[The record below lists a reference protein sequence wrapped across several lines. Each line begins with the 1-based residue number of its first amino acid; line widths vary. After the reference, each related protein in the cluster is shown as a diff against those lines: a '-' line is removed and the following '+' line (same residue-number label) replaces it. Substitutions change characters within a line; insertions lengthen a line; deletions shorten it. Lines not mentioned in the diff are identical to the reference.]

1 MIRKYFFS
9 AFMLLMSAGIYFGC
23 GDGIEPGHTPA
34 GELPTVSASVE
45 TAKLQTQP
53 FMYEAVGTITARTAS
68 TLSGK
73 LMGTVAEVRVGEGAV
88 VKEGDILVVLDQRQ
102 VSAQYEQARAALAE
116 ARQAEASARSARA
129 AAKAG
134 ADLARTTYERYVQLL
149 KENSVSRQEFDE
161 VAARHRQAEAT
172 LAQTTSMFEAA
183 GDRVQQAQA
192 MLESARVSRK
202 DAVVRA
208 PYGGRITAKMI
219 DVGDLASPG
228 TPFFTIEKEGVFC
241 ADLVLPED
249 HIESV
254 RLDQQV
260 AVKIPAL
267 GQVRL
272 TGQIGR
278 IVPSADRRSRSFL
291 VKVALPEDPRIRSG
305 MFARVLI
312 PVGKSG
318 MIQIPDTA
326 PVRRGQLTG
335 IFLVD
340 PEGRAVFRLI
350 RTGKRLGD
358 RIEVLSGLH
367 EGDRYVIAPPPDLV
381 DGAKVEVPS

>member
-1 MIRKYFFS
+1 MRKHF
-9 AFMLLMSAGIYFGC
+9 LLTFVLPAAAWIFLGC

-34 GELPTVSASVE
+34 GELPTVSAAVE
-45 TAKLQTQP
+45 TAKLQTKP
-53 FMYEAVGTITARTAS
+53 FLYEAVGTITARTAS

-116 ARQAEASARSARA
+116 ARRAEASARSARE

-134 ADLARTTYERYVQLL
+134 ADLARTTYERYLQLL

-161 VAARHRQAEAT
+161 VSARHRQAEAT
-172 LAQTTSMFEAA
+172 LAQTTSMLEAA

-192 MLESARVSRK
+192 MLESAQVSRK

-260 AVKIPAL
+260 TVKIPAL
-267 GQVRL
+267 GEARV
-272 TGQIGR
+272 TGLIGR

-291 VKVALPEDPRIRSG
+291 VKVALPENPRIRSG

-326 PVRRGQLTG
+326 LVRRGQLTG

-340 PEGRAVFRLI
+340 PEGRAGFRLI
-350 RTGKRLGD
+350 RVGKRLGD

-367 EGDRYVIAPPPDLV
+367 EGDRYVIAPPPELV
-381 DGAKVEVPS
+381 DGAKVEVSS